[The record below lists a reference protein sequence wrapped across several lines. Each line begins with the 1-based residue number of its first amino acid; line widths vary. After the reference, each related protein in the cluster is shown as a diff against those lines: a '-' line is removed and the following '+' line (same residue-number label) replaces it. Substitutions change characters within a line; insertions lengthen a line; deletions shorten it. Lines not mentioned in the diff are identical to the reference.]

1 MGRRRDADAPGRPA
15 AGRGTLPPVPPAPGA
30 ARPTPPAPQ
39 PVVQPAPPVQEPR
52 PAANRAWLVVGL
64 LLAAGGTAAAFSTD
78 DARYLRVALLAVCWA
93 FVVAALAAGNRRA
106 DQVAAAARE
115 AELRHAYDLELQ
127 REVTARHQFEAELEG
142 RLRREAESAVHG
154 ELAQL
159 RATLAGLGDL
169 RADLAGL
176 GQLRSE
182 VAALTGIRGELR
194 GLDQLRV
201 ELGGLG
207 ELRTELGQ
215 IRSELSEQLSGELLV
230 ERMVMR
236 AQSVRGP
243 AQPAP
248 ETAGRVLDGGTAWDS
263 PPLTA
268 GWDVDRWSETRVVP
282 AEPVEPVAQPA
293 AGDDP
298 PATTGSFAF
307 EPTPEPVAD
316 AGSGYD
322 SSRYDA
328 LLFGTSTP
336 AGASSYDPP
345 SDDPPWSSSSTGS
358 TAYGSRHD
366 ASGYG
371 SDATAASTDDPVRA
385 AAPEPSGHARLE
397 QILAESGVAAPTGA
411 RSRRRRHRDDDATDD
426 VLARVLGRG

>member
-1 MGRRRDADAPGRPA
+1 MGGRRDADAPGRPA
-15 AGRGTLPPVPPAPGA
+15 AGRGTLPPVPPAPGGEKQ
-30 ARPTPPAPQ
+30 TPPAP
-39 PVVQPAPPVQEPR
+39 QPAPPVQEPR
-52 PAANRAWLVVGL
+52 PAGNRGYLVVGL
-64 LLAAGGTAAAFSTD
+64 LLAAGGTAAALFTD

-93 FVVAALAAGNRRA
+93 FVVAALVAGNRRA
-106 DQVAAAARE
+106 DQVAAAGRE

-127 REVTARHQFEAELEG
+127 REVTARHQFEVELEG

-159 RATLAGLGDL
+159 RAAVAGLGDL

-182 VAALTGIRGELR
+182 VAALTGIRDELK

-207 ELRTELGQ
+207 ELRSELGR
-215 IRSELSEQLSGELLV
+215 IRSELTEQLSGELLV

-243 AQPAP
+243 VQSAP

-268 GWDVDRWSETRVVP
+268 GWDVDRWSDTRVVP
-282 AEPVEPVAQPA
+282 AEPAEPVAQP
-293 AGDDP
+293 
-298 PATTGSFAF
+298 TTGDGPPTTTGPLAP
-307 EPTPEPVAD
+307 EPAPEPVVD

-345 SDDPPWSSSSTGS
+345 SYDPPWSGSSTGS
-358 TAYGSRHD
+358 TASGPRHD

-371 SDATAASTDDPVRA
+371 PDATAASTDEPVRA

-426 VLARVLGRG
+426 VLARVLGRT